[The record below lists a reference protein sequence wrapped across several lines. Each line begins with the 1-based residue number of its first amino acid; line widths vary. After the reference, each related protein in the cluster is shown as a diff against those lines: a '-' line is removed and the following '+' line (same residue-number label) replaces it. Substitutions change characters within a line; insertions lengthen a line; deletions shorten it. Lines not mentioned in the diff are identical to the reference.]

1 MALSPRSSVSGSSLS
16 PSLCP
21 SSCSSL
27 HSPPL
32 LSANLSSSSWSPPS
46 HRSST
51 VCAQDQLESL
61 IARHGHPTR
70 VSLSSLEELT
80 ATSSTYNP
88 PSSRSP
94 SPLSDTTD
102 SLETLSLSTS
112 TSRPIPIPKP
122 SFHTHQDD
130 LPVTPL
136 TGRFDKGY
144 YFAHRDQAYNK
155 TREKPT
161 HHRSHPHPHR
171 SPRSSARMRSD
182 SSTFYSP
189 VVSST
194 MPPSARPSS
203 PQPSRS
209 RTQNPTKSVPTFHLS
224 NLPRFHPAVY
234 SAAGSQGQPPSPR
247 QPRPSAYRTTS
258 GSRDAMWQ
266 YQELVEGVTL
276 SKTPSRPLSPSPSA
290 PRLDPLRSPGPV
302 TPLALEEASGYLIS
316 ETSNSSA
323 FAARD
328 TPSGPAPDLIDRLI
342 VREAERARQNV
353 KKVTKTRY

>member
-1 MALSPRSSVSGSSLS
+1 MALSPRSSVSGSPSS
-16 PSLCP
+16 PSLYP

-27 HSPPL
+27 HSPPFL
-32 LSANLSSSSWSPPS
+32 GANLSSSSWSPPPRW
-46 HRSST
+46 HST
-51 VCAQDQLESL
+51 ICAQDQLESL

-88 PSSRSP
+88 PSFRSP
-94 SPLSDTTD
+94 SPLSETSD
-102 SLETLSLSTS
+102 SSDTLSLPTS
-112 TSRPIPIPKP
+112 TSKPIPIPKP
-122 SFHTHQDD
+122 SFHTQQDD

-144 YFAHRDQAYNK
+144 YFVHRDHAYNQAQD
-155 TREKPT
+155 KPT
-161 HHRSHPHPHR
+161 HHRRRPQYHC

-189 VVSST
+189 VMSSS
-194 MPPSARPSS
+194 MSPSARPSS
-203 PQPSRS
+203 PQPSRC
-209 RTQNPTKSVPTFHLS
+209 RTHNPTKSVPAFHLS

-234 SAAGSQGQPPSPR
+234 SGTGSQAQPTSPR
-247 QPRPSAYRTTS
+247 QPRPSAYRTSS

-316 ETSNSSA
+316 GASNSSA
-323 FAARD
+323 LSPQD
-328 TPSGPAPDLIDRLI
+328 PQLGPAPEFLDRLI
-342 VREAERARQNV
+342 ARENERARQNA
-353 KKVTKTRY
+353 KKGTKSRC